1 MTDYDAGVADDP
13 TVAPVSQDEVFAC
26 FERNLARVREL
37 LFATVTGC
45 APVVH

>member
-1 MTDYDAGVADDP
+1 
-13 TVAPVSQDEVFAC
+13 VFAC